1 MPSRR
6 TIAHLPAVHVS
17 TLFFICALMP
27 ALLFKGPQIEF
38 FAMTQVVLMLWLG
51 WVFLCSHD
59 PGLRISKT
67 PLAISLTLFWLWLA
81 LSLTGSL
88 APSISVVNFWWVGSL
103 ALVFWLY
110 TLTPDRDA
118 LWSHAAAILLILGVV
133 MGLMGIYQVL
143 VLEQNARSVF
153 ETRNTLAAFLNL
165 VAVPASAY
173 LLMVMSGKG
182 LSRQHV
188 ILLSVILYVLFFSI
202 FMTASRG
209 ATLSLGLS
217 LGLLI
222 AFTFRHVPWRANAL
236 LLALT
241 LIAFLSTKISLGG
254 GELSQRLPQL
264 MQDAPRMMIWESSW
278 NLLQS
283 APWHGIGLGLFYLA
297 YPAFRNPLDRSG
309 GFFAHNDYL
318 QIWIETGLPGLLL
331 LISVLGS
338 CLWLMWRVLRK
349 ADKNTRLEVSGL
361 FCGLM
366 AVASH
371 SVVDFNLYIL
381 SIMMVSGLVL
391 GRFHDLVARGL
402 KLSSFHLR
410 PSRVVGKQAYST
422 VIILLM
428 LMPIFY
434 FVALGMAN
442 SYYDKGLSQ
451 ARVGKL
457 QESDI
462 SLASA
467 HRLTPSDDR
476 SLIAH
481 ADLYRH
487 AISILPDEDRL
498 GKKALYE
505 QALQF
510 LDEAQSANSLRAL
523 TFIIRG
529 RLYQQNSDLVG
540 DAGYQLAS
548 ESFRQALAL
557 NPLLFQGRMDYA
569 GQLLQQGNKEEAL
582 RIMDE
587 GAEFYYHPIPELIP
601 FYSLTG
607 KLRRE
612 AGRVEEAMAV
622 EKMALELETRT
633 KSSYFLRGF

>member
-1 MPSRR
+1 MSTGRK
-6 TIAHLPAVHVS
+6 TANLPAVHAS

-38 FAMTQVVLMLWLG
+38 FAITQVVLMLWLG
-51 WVFLCSHD
+51 WIVLRSHKS
-59 PGLRISKT
+59 GLRIPLT

-88 APSISVVNFWWVGSL
+88 APSTSVINFWWVGSL
-103 ALVFWLY
+103 VLVFWLY
-110 TLTPDRDA
+110 TLTPDRNA
-118 LWSHAAAILLILGVV
+118 LWAHAAAILLVIGLVLGLV
-133 MGLMGIYQVL
+133 GIFQVL
-143 VLEQNARSVF
+143 VQEQNARSVF

-165 VAVPASAY
+165 VALPASAY
-173 LLMVMSGKG
+173 LLMYMSGKS
-182 LSRQHV
+182 LSRQPV

-209 ATLSLGLS
+209 ATLSLVLS
-217 LGLLI
+217 LGLMI
-222 AFTFRHVPWRANAL
+222 ALTFRHVPWRANVL

-241 LIAFLSTKISLGG
+241 LIAFLSTKIFLDG
-254 GELSQRLPQL
+254 GELSRRLPQL
-264 MQDAPRMMIWESSW
+264 MQDAPRLMIWESSW
-278 NLLQS
+278 NLLQA

-297 YPAFRNPLDRSG
+297 YPAFRNPLDQSG

-331 LISVLGS
+331 LLSVLGS
-338 CLWLMWRVLRK
+338 CLWLYGRALRK
-349 ADKNTRLEVSGL
+349 AEKNTRVEVTGL

-381 SIMMVSGLVL
+381 SIMMVSGLVM
-391 GRFHDLVARGL
+391 GRFHDLVASEL
-402 KLSSFHLR
+402 KVSSFHFR
-410 PSRVVGKQAYST
+410 PSKLVGKQAYSI

-434 FVALGMAN
+434 FIALGTAN

-457 QESDI
+457 QESDM
-462 SLASA
+462 SLATA

-476 SLIAH
+476 MLIAH

-487 AISILPDEDRL
+487 AISILPKEDQK
-498 GKKALYE
+498 GKEALYE
-505 QALQF
+505 QALRF
-510 LDEAQSANSLRAL
+510 LDKAQSANSLRAL

-529 RLYQQNSDLVG
+529 RLYQQNPDLVG

-548 ESFRQALAL
+548 ESFQQALGL

-569 GQLLQQGNKEEAL
+569 GQLLQQGKKEEAL

-587 GAEFYYHPIPELIP
+587 GAEYYYHPIPELIP
-601 FYSLTG
+601 FYSLIG

-612 AGRVEEAMAV
+612 AGREEEALVV
-622 EKMALELETRT
+622 ERIAQKLETQT
-633 KSSYFLRGF
+633 KSSYFLRGY

>member
-6 TIAHLPAVHVS
+6 KTANLPSVHAS

-38 FAMTQVVLMLWLG
+38 FAITQVVLMLWLG
-51 WVFLCSHD
+51 WVVRRSHGS
-59 PGLRISKT
+59 GLHIPKT

-88 APSISVVNFWWVGSL
+88 APSTSVINFWWVGSL
-103 ALVFWLY
+103 VMLFWLY
-110 TLTPDRDA
+110 TLTPDRDV
-118 LWSHAAAILLILGVV
+118 LWSHAAAIILVISLV
-133 MGLMGIYQVL
+133 LALMGIYQVL
-143 VLEQNARSVF
+143 VLEQHARSVF
-153 ETRNTLAAFLNL
+153 ETRNTQAAFLNL
-165 VAVPASAY
+165 VAVPVSAY
-173 LLMVMSGKG
+173 LLMYMSDKS
-182 LSRQHV
+182 LPRQHV
-188 ILLSVILYVLFFSI
+188 ILLSIILYVLFFSI

-222 AFTFRHVPWRANAL
+222 ALTFRHVPWRATSL
-236 LLALT
+236 LLVVT
-241 LIAFLSTKISLGG
+241 LFAFLSTKIPVGG
-254 GELSQRLPQL
+254 GELSQRIPQL
-264 MQDAPRMMIWESSW
+264 MQDSQRLIIWESSW
-278 NLLQS
+278 NLLQT

-297 YPAFRNPLDRSG
+297 YPAFRSPMDRSG

-349 ADKNTRLEVSGL
+349 ADKNTRLVVTGL

-381 SIMMVSGLVL
+381 SIMMVSGLVM
-391 GRFHDLVARGL
+391 GRFHDLVAREL
-402 KLSSFHLR
+402 KVSSFHLR
-410 PSRVVGKQAYST
+410 PSRLLGKQAYSI

-428 LMPIFY
+428 LMPIFF

-457 QESDI
+457 QESDM
-462 SLASA
+462 SLATA

-487 AISILPDEDRL
+487 AISILPDDDRL

-505 QALQF
+505 Q
-510 LDEAQSANSLRAL
+510 
-523 TFIIRG
+523 
-529 RLYQQNSDLVG
+529 
-540 DAGYQLAS
+540 
-548 ESFRQALAL
+548 
-557 NPLLFQGRMDYA
+557 
-569 GQLLQQGNKEEAL
+569 
-582 RIMDE
+582 
-587 GAEFYYHPIPELIP
+587 
-601 FYSLTG
+601 
-607 KLRRE
+607 
-612 AGRVEEAMAV
+612 
-622 EKMALELETRT
+622 
-633 KSSYFLRGF
+633 